1 MFRELGDL
9 HSYLIASR
17 FATVVAILDGRLDE
31 ARQTAEEALALA
43 RRMGNDHE
51 AAEAQRFL
59 GRIALETGDTGEARG
74 HYDRAIPGLLRC
86 GDLRCS
92 GRAHAENAL
101 ARHRLGDGDSVAD
114 DLAEAWSYATRV
126 DDTRAMAEALS
137 VLALKFGDE
146 TSVQLAGVSAK
157 LLRSDTAPLASR
169 DDLAEH
175 LEKLPLDAATR
186 TRALEEGVSTDPG
199 ELFSRALDALPR

>member
-101 ARHRLGDGDSVAD
+101 ARHRLGDGDSVAG

-157 LLRSDTAPLASR
+157 LLGSDTAPLASR

>member
-1 MFRELGDL
+1 
-9 HSYLIASR
+9 
-17 FATVVAILDGRLDE
+17 
-31 ARQTAEEALALA
+31 
-43 RRMGNDHE
+43 
-51 AAEAQRFL
+51 
-59 GRIALETGDTGEARG
+59 RIALETGDTGEARG

-101 ARHRLGDGDSVAD
+101 ARHRLGDGDSVAG

>member
-101 ARHRLGDGDSVAD
+101 A
-114 DLAEAWSYATRV
+114 
-126 DDTRAMAEALS
+126 
-137 VLALKFGDE
+137 
-146 TSVQLAGVSAK
+146 
-157 LLRSDTAPLASR
+157 
-169 DDLAEH
+169 
-175 LEKLPLDAATR
+175 
-186 TRALEEGVSTDPG
+186 
-199 ELFSRALDALPR
+199 